1 MLTLAND
8 TLCMTHDYNFD
19 SVIETLDSGGI
30 ILFPTDTI
38 WGIGCDATDPV
49 AVEKIFALKNRP
61 RHKPFILLVSSI
73 EMLQNYVEHL
83 HPRLET
89 LLLYH
94 QRPLTIIY
102 DKAKN
107 LPSNAH
113 ADGGSVGIR
122 LVQDDF
128 CKQLIENFG
137 KPLVGTSANISD
149 EPFPNHFGEIS
160 SAVIQG
166 VDFVVRHRQG
176 EKNMGA
182 PSVIARMTDPLK
194 GELEFLRS

>member
-8 TLCMTHDYNFD
+8 TLCMTHEYNLD
-19 SVIETLDSGGI
+19 SVLETLDSGGL

-38 WGIGCDATDPV
+38 WGIGCDATDPI
-49 AVEKIFALKNRP
+49 AVEKVFALKNRP

-94 QRPLTIIY
+94 TRPLTIIY
-102 DKAKN
+102 DQAKN
-107 LPSNAH
+107 LPSNAY

-122 LVQDDF
+122 LVQDEF
-128 CKQLIENFG
+128 CKQLIEKFG

-149 EPFPNHFGEIS
+149 EPFPSHFGEIS

-182 PSVIARMTDPLK
+182 PSVIARMTDPMK
-194 GELEFLRS
+194 GELEFLRD

>member
-1 MLTLAND
+1 MLTLANV
-8 TLCMTHDYNFD
+8 TERMTHEYDFNP
-19 SVIETLDSGGI
+19 VLETLDTGGI

-49 AVEKIFALKNRP
+49 AVEKIFVLKDRP
-61 RHKPFILLVSSI
+61 RDNPFILLVSSI
-73 EMLQNYVEHL
+73 EMLCNYVEEL
-83 HPRLET
+83 HPRIET

-94 QRPLTIIY
+94 TRPLTIIY

-107 LPSNAH
+107 LPSNAY
-113 ADGGSVGIR
+113 ADNGSVGIR

-137 KPLVGTSANISD
+137 KPIVGTSANISD

-176 EKNMGA
+176 EKNMGE
-182 PSVIARMTDPLK
+182 PSVIAKMTDLER
-194 GELEFLRS
+194 GELEFLRE